1 MKRPSDSCWYCAVP
15 IGRNKLSKAVSEMC
29 KECGIG
35 GFKTNHSLRATAA
48 TRLYSAGIDEQLVM
62 ERTGHRSLE
71 GIRSYKRTS
80 AEQKE
85 VVSDLLTKK
94 PCNSSSGDITMAS
107 NAVSQPCYASK
118 SGAFYFTSCTNVN
131 ININSYSSQ

>member
-1 MKRPSDSCWYCAVP
+1 M
-15 IGRNKLSKAVSEMC
+15 SEMC

-35 GFKTNHSLRATAA
+35 GFKTSHSLRATAA

-62 ERTGHRSLE
+62 ERTGHHSLE

-85 VVSDLLTKK
+85 VYQ
-94 PCNSSSGDITMAS
+94 IF
-107 NAVSQPCYASK
+107 SQK
-118 SGAFYFTSCTNVN
+118 SHVTLALE
-131 ININSYSSQ
+131 I